1 MMKIKRQCN
10 GGGKKKEKGKTYSY
24 FEQVKSVILEKETI
38 SIRTEKR
45 KEISKRGMELH
56 TEEEKM

>member
-1 MMKIKRQCN
+1 ME
-10 GGGKKKEKGKTYSY
+10 GGKKEKGKTYSY

-45 KEISKRGMELH
+45 KSVSNRGTELH
-56 TEEEKM
+56 TEVEKM

>member
-1 MMKIKRQCN
+1 MER
-10 GGGKKKEKGKTYSY
+10 GGLKKKERKGKTYSY

-45 KEISKRGMELH
+45 K
-56 TEEEKM
+56 